1 MITTCIPNLSNMEE
15 YFTCLGSMEK
25 IGKYMEMELEMQN
38 EREKHMMQVHKLE
51 QKLENVDKKVN

>member
-51 QKLENVDKKVN
+51 